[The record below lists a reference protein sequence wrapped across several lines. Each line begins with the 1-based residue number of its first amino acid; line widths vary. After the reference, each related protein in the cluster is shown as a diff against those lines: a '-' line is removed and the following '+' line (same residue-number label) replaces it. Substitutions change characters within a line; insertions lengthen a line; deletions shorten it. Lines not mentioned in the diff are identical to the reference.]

1 MENIMKLSE
10 TLKLMIPAYKVD
22 FSGLDLR
29 EFGLSVKTHTETGEI
44 TYLRIENVFK
54 TEGLCISL
62 DYTRPDGSR
71 RYRVRYDD
79 PYFNHMNELNSV
91 TDNMDEAIE
100 ILIEHLESKGL

>member
-1 MENIMKLSE
+1 MKLSE
-10 TLKLMIPAYKVD
+10 TLKLMVPVDKVD

-29 EFGLSVKTHTETGEI
+29 EFGLYVKTHTETGEL
-44 TYLRIENVFK
+44 TYLRIENAFK
-54 TEGLCISL
+54 TEGLCVSL

-91 TDNMDEAIE
+91 TENIDEAIG
-100 ILIEHLESKGL
+100 ILVKHLESKGL